1 MYALNMSI
9 NNKEDIIN
17 YLGHKYNLK
26 NYFEISS
33 IINGFIYDKVDNSF
47 FTKELFLYN
56 PPTNLINLRYD
67 TNIEPIDYDVGIE
80 KYKNNKYDI
89 IFIDSYHT
97 FEQSVQD
104 IEFAYSLL
112 NDNGFI
118 IIHDCAPTNIN
129 LIGNYKSNA
138 WCGQT
143 YSAFIHFRMKTPY
156 IKSNVVNIDFGCGI
170 ISKNS
175 LNNDVFILDNSL
187 TLKDVSDWH
196 YFTNNKKK
204 LLNLISVKEF
214 KKLY

>member
-1 MYALNMSI
+1 MSI
-9 NNKEDIIN
+9 NTKEDIIN

-33 IINGFIYDKVDNSF
+33 IINGFIYDKIDNSF
-47 FTKELFLYN
+47 FIKELFLYN
-56 PPTNLINLRYD
+56 PPLNLINLRND
-67 TNIEPIDYDVGIE
+67 TNIEPIDYDIGIE

-89 IFIDSYHT
+89 IFIDSFHT
-97 FEQSVQD
+97 FEHSIQD

-118 IIHDCAPTNIN
+118 IIHDCAPPSIN
-129 LIGNYKSNA
+129 VIGEYKSGA

-156 IKSNVVNIDFGCGI
+156 IKSSVVNVDFGCGI
-170 ISKNS
+170 ISKNN
-175 LNNDVFILDNSL
+175 LNNDVFKLDNLL
-187 TLKDVSDWH
+187 TLKEVSQWH

>member
-1 MYALNMSI
+1 MSI